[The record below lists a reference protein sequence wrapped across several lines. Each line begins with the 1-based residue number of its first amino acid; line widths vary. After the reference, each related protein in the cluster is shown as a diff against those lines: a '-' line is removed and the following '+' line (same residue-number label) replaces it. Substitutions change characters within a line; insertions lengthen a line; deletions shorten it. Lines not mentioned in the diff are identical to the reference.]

1 VTLPLDDESFAAGR
15 QALLDALQGLERRA
29 QDRAE
34 RTLRDAE
41 QRARQLVIESETRAQ
56 QVTKD
61 AESRAERLVS
71 EAEQRARQ
79 VTMEAAQRVSELEQ
93 QLSEVRD
100 NLELARSQLEEQ
112 FVAIHGMVEVARANL
127 ATARER
133 ASSAPRRTPEPS
145 GPARVSIPPL
155 SAQVRA
161 SAGDGSPTLAPPRP
175 PEPSPEE
182 AALSASLNDL
192 RTTVE
197 GLKRPRRGERVSEPS
212 PEAQGDEDSDG
223 QPPR

>member
-1 VTLPLDDESFAAGR
+1 VLTLPLDDESFAAGR

-41 QRARQLVIESETRAQ
+41 QRARQLIIESEARAQ
-56 QVTKD
+56 QVTRD
-61 AESRAERLVS
+61 AESRADRLVT

-79 VTMEAAQRVSELEQ
+79 VTLEAAQRVAELEQ

-100 NLELARSQLEEQ
+100 NVELARTQLEEQ

-133 ASSAPRRTPEPS
+133 ASSAPRRTPEPR
-145 GPARVSIPPL
+145 GQARVSIPPL
-155 SAQVRA
+155 SSQVRA
-161 SAGDGSPTLAPPRP
+161 ASGDLATAAAPSSQ
-175 PEPSPEE
+175 PSPEE

-197 GLKRPRRGERVSEPS
+197 GLKRPRRGERVSEPP
-212 PEAQGDEDSDG
+212 PEPEPEVESDG
-223 QPPR
+223 QPR

>member
-1 VTLPLDDESFAAGR
+1 VLDLRSGVVTLPLDDESFAAGR

-41 QRARQLVIESETRAQ
+41 QRSRQMILDSELRAQ

-61 AESRAERLVS
+61 AEERAERLVS

-79 VTMEAAQRVSELEQ
+79 VSLEAAQRVAELEQ
-93 QLSEVRD
+93 QFTEVRD
-100 NLELARSQLEEQ
+100 NIELARTQLEEQ

-127 ATARER
+127 AAARER
-133 ASSAPRRTPEPS
+133 AATAPRRTSEPR
-145 GPARVSIPPL
+145 GPGRMQLPPL

-161 SAGDGSPTLAPPRP
+161 ASIEPVAPPP
-175 PEPSPEE
+175 PPAPPQPSPEE
-182 AALSASLNDL
+182 AALSASLSDL
-192 RTTVE
+192 RT
-197 GLKRPRRGERVSEPS
+197 RR
-212 PEAQGDEDSDG
+212 AG
-223 QPPR
+223 QRTAARA

>member
-1 VTLPLDDESFAAGR
+1 MTLPLDDESFAAGR

-41 QRARQLVIESETRAQ
+41 ARARQVILDSESHAQ

-61 AESRAERLVS
+61 AEARAERLVT

-79 VTMEAAQRVSELEQ
+79 VTLEAAQRVSELEQ
-93 QLSEVRD
+93 QLTEVRD
-100 NLELARSQLEEQ
+100 NVELARSQLEEQ

-133 ASSAPRRTPEPS
+133 ASSAPRRTPEPR
-145 GPARVSIPPL
+145 GAGRVAIPPL
-155 SAQVRA
+155 SAQVRQA
-161 SAGDGSPTLAPPRP
+161 AAEAGNSPT
-175 PEPSPEE
+175 EPGPEE

-192 RTTVE
+192 RSTVE
-197 GLKRPRRGERVSEPS
+197 GLKRPRRGERVSEPPPE
-212 PEAQGDEDSDG
+212 PEADEADDG
-223 QPPR
+223 QSARR